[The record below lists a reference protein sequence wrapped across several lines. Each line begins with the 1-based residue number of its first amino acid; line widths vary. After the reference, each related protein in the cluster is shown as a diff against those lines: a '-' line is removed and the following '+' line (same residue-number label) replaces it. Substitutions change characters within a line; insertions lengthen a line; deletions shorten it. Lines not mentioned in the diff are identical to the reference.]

1 MKDSDI
7 MTFGIFSDVESVVRV
22 STEFVIVLGWVVL
35 VAVVAEDI
43 GV

>member
-7 MTFGIFSDVESVVRV
+7 LTFGIFSDEESVVRV
-22 STEFVIVLGWVVL
+22 VTETVLGCVVL
-35 VAVVAEDI
+35 VAVVEEI